1 VIEAYRT
8 APAVVVAPMQYSQIV
23 WAALYGWLF
32 FSETVDLMT
41 AVGTSIIIA
50 SGVYIVLREGGGKV
64 ATTQPVSLSR
74 VRPETGILPRV
85 STLFGTGPRDPAE

>member
-1 VIEAYRT
+1 
-8 APAVVVAPMQYSQIV
+8 
-23 WAALYGWLF
+23 
-32 FSETVDLMT
+32 
-41 AVGTSIIIA
+41 
-50 SGVYIVLREGGGKV
+50 V